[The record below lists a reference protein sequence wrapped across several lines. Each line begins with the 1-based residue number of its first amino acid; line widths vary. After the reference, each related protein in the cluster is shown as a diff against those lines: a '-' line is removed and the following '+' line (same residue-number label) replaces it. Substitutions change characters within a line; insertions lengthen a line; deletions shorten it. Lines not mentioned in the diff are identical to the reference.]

1 MQPRHAVAI
10 LVAALVACAATPA
23 GATAEYDYGAD
34 EYVII
39 DGGLSRD
46 TKASLAAHADPGGRN
61 FHVWLMAEPAH
72 RRIAML
78 DAIGDANNL
87 DTKAN
92 AYHAEW
98 SADSRHA
105 AVSWR
110 RERHALQLNLYSIE
124 KDRLHLV
131 AGPSLFHDV
140 AGRDIGKDDDI
151 RRGSPSVEWRTATHF
166 VLRERMLLMTTDA
179 GFARRLGRFAR
190 IAERHEG
197 GRFLVEFSAVADCVL
212 VPGHR
217 YRIADLRP
225 GPFGDADGW

>member
-1 MQPRHAVAI
+1 MQLRHAISI
-10 LVAALVACAATPA
+10 LVAAFVACAASPA

-46 TKASLAAHADPGGRN
+46 TKISLAAHADSGGGN

-78 DAIGDANNL
+78 DAIGDDNNL

-98 SADSRHA
+98 SPDSRHV
-105 AVSWR
+105 AVWFR
-110 RERHALQLNLYSIE
+110 RDRHELQLNLYSID
-124 KDRLHLV
+124 KDRPHLI
-131 AGPSLFHDV
+131 AGSSLFRDV
-140 AGRDIGKDDDI
+140 TGRDLGNGDDI
-151 RRGSPSVEWRTATHF
+151 RRSIPSVEWRSAKRF
-166 VLRERMLLMTTDA
+166 VLRERMLLMTADA

-190 IAERHEG
+190 IAERHDG
-197 GRFLVEFSAVADCVL
+197 GRFLVEFSAEADCVL
-212 VPGHR
+212 AVGHR

-225 GPFGDADGW
+225 GPFSDADGW